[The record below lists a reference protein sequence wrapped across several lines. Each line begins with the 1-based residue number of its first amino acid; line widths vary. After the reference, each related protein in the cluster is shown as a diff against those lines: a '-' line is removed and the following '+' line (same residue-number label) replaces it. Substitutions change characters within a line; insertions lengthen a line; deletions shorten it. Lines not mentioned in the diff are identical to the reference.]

1 MSCSISKRGWLG
13 DPSFRPRPPFQRWAR
28 SKTDAKFR
36 TFLSLTVKIGGGV
49 VGEMSV
55 KITICLRPNV
65 RYTFDGL
72 RSTFVDGSGGL
83 RGKQNLKRMKENLTG
98 RKLWKIELINRK
110 QKTTEC
116 SHQTCWTT
124 DHSQGI
130 YTVSGKKGATTW
142 FFAVTL
148 PNPNRS
154 SKFFYRHTQQ

>member
-1 MSCSISKRGWLG
+1 MLHFETRVARWPQFSTSPAFPKVSEVENWCQISHFFVPYCKNW
-13 DPSFRPRPPFQRWAR
+13 
-28 SKTDAKFR
+28 
-36 TFLSLTVKIGGGV
+36 GGGV